1 MESNELLEIYFSEAE
16 DLLQRIEKNLLALE
30 EAPDDPALVQEIF
43 RAFHTMKSSAAM
55 VGFDHL
61 SEYAHL
67 LENLLERVR
76 SGRLSTSRPL
86 ISQLLTGQALLRTMV
101 EKASRGEESIT
112 PVELSAHK
120 EQLARFMGLQGP
132 EELSPVLP
140 SLPPL
145 VAKGEQFYKIA
156 LSFKKDLF
164 FSGQDPLMLLKE
176 LQDLGEIIQKKADCS
191 RVPGITEIDPFA
203 LYLSWKIIL
212 RTREPRAAI
221 EEVFCFVIDDNQVE
235 IEDVTQEFPE
245 GIDRSLADKRL
256 GDILLEDGVID
267 SEDLQ
272 EALQDQKK
280 IGQVLL
286 EKGKVNPET
295 LSQIMVGQEKSRTL
309 LRRSTIRV
317 NTQKL
322 DQLANLVEEL
332 SVNHSRLAHELE
344 KRGHYS
350 YRIVQEEMER
360 VEQNLREIREQTMRI
375 RMFPLEGTFQRLQRM
390 ARDLAV
396 QEGKEVKVELQGA
409 ETELDKDLI
418 EQITDPLKHCIRNV
432 IDHGIEPPEE
442 RQKKGK
448 APYGFLSI
456 KAFQREGKVFIQVE
470 DDGRGL
476 DEEAIYKKAVE
487 NKLIPPGVRPASAEL
502 QRLIL
507 LPGFSTAQKVT
518 DLSGRGVGL
527 DVVREQISGL
537 GGLIEISSIAGQG
550 TAITFSIPLTL
561 AVLEGLRIGIGEESY
576 IIPLPSVLAARAI
589 EDHDLKTIE
598 TREEML
604 RFEELYIPV
613 VRLENVLKI
622 PRGRIQGHKIAL
634 ILDSHKRRFALL
646 TDQILETR
654 QVVIKGLETHFRS
667 IPGFSGS
674 AILGDGSVCLIL
686 DIYGLDRMIFQDHV
700 D

>member
-30 EAPDDPALVQEIF
+30 EAPGDPALVQEVF
-43 RAFHTMKSSAAM
+43 RAVHTMKSSAAM

-76 SGRLSTSRPL
+76 SGRLPTSRPL
-86 ISQLLTGQALLRTMV
+86 ISHLLTGQGLLRTMV

-132 EELSPVLP
+132 EEPPPVLP

-145 VAKGEQFYKIA
+145 AEEGEQFYKIS

-203 LYLSWKIIL
+203 LYLSWQIIF
-212 RTREPRAAI
+212 RTREPRVSI
-221 EEVFCFVIDDNQVE
+221 EEVFCFVIDDNQVK

-256 GDILLEDGVID
+256 GDILLEDGVIN

-272 EALQDQKK
+272 EALQDQKR

-295 LSQIMVGQEKSRTL
+295 LSRIMVGQEKSRTL
-309 LRRSTIRV
+309 LRRSTVRV
-317 NTQKL
+317 DTQKL
-322 DQLANLVEEL
+322 DHLANLVEEL
-332 SVNHSRLAHELE
+332 SVNHSRVSHELE
-344 KRGHYS
+344 KRGLYS

-360 VEQNLREIREQTMRI
+360 VDQNLREIREQTMRV

-390 ARDLAV
+390 ARDLAL

-448 APYGFLSI
+448 APQGFLSI

-476 DEEAIYKKAVE
+476 DEEAIYNKAVE

-502 QRLIL
+502 YRLIL

-604 RFEELYIPV
+604 RFEDLYIPV

-667 IPGFSGS
+667 IPGFAGG

-686 DIYGLDRMIFQDHV
+686 DIYGLDRMIFGD
-700 D
+700 

>member
-30 EAPDDPALVQEIF
+30 EAPDDPVLVQEIF

-212 RTREPRAAI
+212 RTRESRAAI

-280 IGQVLL
+280 IGQILL
-286 EKGKVNPET
+286 EKGKVTPET
-295 LSQIMVGQEKSRTL
+295 LSQITAGQEKSRTL